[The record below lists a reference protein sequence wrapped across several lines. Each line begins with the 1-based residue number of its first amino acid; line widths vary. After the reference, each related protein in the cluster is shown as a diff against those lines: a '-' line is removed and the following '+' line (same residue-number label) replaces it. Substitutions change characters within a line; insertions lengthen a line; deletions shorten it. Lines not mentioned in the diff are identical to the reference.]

1 MPEQISTGEVDKE
14 LAEKIANVIAQHTA
28 QHGNKIH
35 TLMVLTIADAI
46 VEDTNGHEVNRYIFT
61 NREEVIQNVASYL
74 DKEEERFIGT
84 IH

>member
-1 MPEQISTGEVDKE
+1 MDKINEGEIDKE
-14 LAEKIANVIAQHTA
+14 LAEKIANVIAQHTS
-28 QHGNKIH
+28 QHGAKIH